1 MYGAAAD
8 RGAAAASSGTAS
20 ASSSSTRKQQGEAG
34 MVAKLQRW
42 IEETL
47 REPVL
52 AFHTSH
58 SRGSSNSS
66 GATSE
71 ALSHALADGV
81 LLCRLAEAIRYAC
94 DLSVCLH
101 ALHTLTSTLKQH
113 SQQASLHHR
122 CHLSTPYNNLA
133 EAAQHQLV
141 PQVSVA
147 LSDHGD

>member
-20 ASSSSTRKQQGEAG
+20 ASSSSTRKQHGEAG

-66 GATSE
+66 EATSE

-94 DLSVCLH
+94 DLSVCVCMR
-101 ALHTLTSTLKQH
+101 ALAHIHCQTTLATGLAASQVPLIYTLQQLGRSCTTSTRT
-113 SQQASLHHR
+113 SSECGTVGSR
-122 CHLSTPYNNLA
+122 
-133 EAAQHQLV
+133 
-141 PQVSVA
+141 
-147 LSDHGD
+147 

>member
-20 ASSSSTRKQQGEAG
+20 ASSSSSTRKQQGEAG

-66 GATSE
+66 EATSE

-94 DLSVCLH
+94 DLSVCMP
-101 ALHTLTSTLKQH
+101 ALAHIHSQTTLATGLAASQVPLIYTLLQLGRSCTTSTRT
-113 SQQASLHHR
+113 SSECGTVGSR
-122 CHLSTPYNNLA
+122 
-133 EAAQHQLV
+133 
-141 PQVSVA
+141 
-147 LSDHGD
+147 